1 MVDSDTFNRIMD
13 DVNPENID
21 NELRKFYLYSACGGN
36 RPELVKK
43 FSGGGIDT
51 NFCVDCYNNF
61 LEYGDPVVSRK
72 ILKMLEKNTKLDIGG
87 YQLENPR
94 PTPLNPNQLNND
106 RMESDFATYIR
117 EKDDLEEKNKLRVKD
132 LILNDKKNLC
142 HLFLKHIDDCDTC
155 KEKMAQRF
163 GSQMMEKFEN
173 LAGRKRT
180 PNYFEILMIILV
192 GIIIIVIMDSFVRLG
207 KMMRK

>member
-1 MVDSDTFNRIMD
+1 MNYDSIVGITKYYDLKNLQKQTGGMVDSDTFNRIMD

-72 ILKMLEKNTKLDIGG
+72 ILKMLEKNTKLDIDDIRDDM
-87 YQLENPR
+87 LRHR
-94 PTPLNPNQLNND
+94 PD
-106 RMESDFATYIR
+106 S
-117 EKDDLEEKNKLRVKD
+117 
-132 LILNDKKNLC
+132 
-142 HLFLKHIDDCDTC
+142 LFYL
-155 KEKMAQRF
+155 
-163 GSQMMEKFEN
+163 
-173 LAGRKRT
+173 
-180 PNYFEILMIILV
+180 
-192 GIIIIVIMDSFVRLG
+192 
-207 KMMRK
+207 